1 MYVFTSL
8 HERESLFKSIELDPQ
23 LPMSLT
29 MQPKKKKLITKSI
42 SQSSSPMARYLSSSS
57 SSSAP
62 APTASLIDLTSSPP
76 PTTMSAST
84 SQRDGGRTSYIWAHG
99 KKIVCEGKDRWEC
112 RHCKRSYAICGSAT
126 TNQ

>member
-23 LPMSLT
+23 LPMSLS
-29 MQPKKKKLITKSI
+29 MQPKKKQLITKST

-84 SQRDGGRTSYIWAHG
+84 SQRDGGKTSYIWAHG
-99 KKIVCEGKDRWEC
+99 NTSG
-112 RHCKRSYAICGSAT
+112 RSGRFMTHLRDSI
-126 TNQ
+126 